1 MRDLP
6 AATEASAFHGSLN
19 EEKESEGTDETAMKN
34 SPQKEDTSTR
44 AKRKLS
50 SLANRGM
57 RAALERTSVQK
68 IYEAMVWSQIRGGPI
83 PEHIGV
89 ILDGNR
95 RWARSRGLDPWKGH
109 EQGARKMEDFLDWC
123 GEIDEIRSVTLYAFS
138 TENFKRSEKEV
149 YEIFRLLK
157 QYLNSLLK
165 DERVVKNEIR
175 VKMLGRIEM
184 LPQEFQDLIRQ
195 VEEKTADY
203 RKKYFNF
210 AIAYG
215 GRTEIVDAVR
225 SLARTIKEQEIGLED
240 INERLIES
248 YLYTAHL
255 PKCSPDLIIR
265 TSGEVRLSNFL
276 TWQGAYSELCFVDVY
291 WPDFRKLDL
300 LRAIRMYQHR
310 QRRFGG

>member
-1 MRDLP
+1 MKTPSPKEP
-6 AATEASAFHGSLN
+6 AT
-19 EEKESEGTDETAMKN
+19 
-34 SPQKEDTSTR
+34 TR
-44 AKRKLS
+44 AKRKIS
-50 SLANRGM
+50 SLATRGM
-57 RAALERTSVQK
+57 RATLERTSVQK
-68 IYEAMVWSQIRGGPI
+68 VYEAMVWSQIRGGPI
-83 PEHIGV
+83 PGHIGI

-95 RWARSRGLDPWKGH
+95 RWARSRGLAPWKGH
-109 EQGARKMEDFLDWC
+109 AEGARKMEDFLDWC
-123 GEIDEIRSVTLYAFS
+123 GEIDEIRSITLYTFS

-149 YEIFRLLK
+149 TEIFRLLK

-165 DERVVKNEIR
+165 DERVVRNEIR

-184 LPQEFQDLIRQ
+184 LPEEFQDLIRQ
-195 VEEKTADY
+195 VEEKTAHY
-203 RKKYFNF
+203 KKKYFNF

-225 SLARTIKEQEIGLED
+225 SLAQNVKEEKLKLDD
-240 INERLIES
+240 INEKLLET

-255 PKCSPDLIIR
+255 PNCNPDMIIR

-300 LRAIRMYQHR
+300 MRAIRMYQHR

>member
-1 MRDLP
+1 MKTSSPKEP
-6 AATEASAFHGSLN
+6 A
-19 EEKESEGTDETAMKN
+19 
-34 SPQKEDTSTR
+34 STR
-44 AKRKLS
+44 AKRRLS
-50 SLANRGM
+50 SLAARGM
-57 RAALERTSVQK
+57 RATLERTSVQR
-68 IYEAMVWSQIRGGPI
+68 IYESLVWSQIQGGPI

-95 RWARSRGLDPWKGH
+95 RWARSRGLAPWKGH

-123 GEIDEIRSVTLYAFS
+123 GDISEIRSVTLYAFS

-149 YEIFRLLK
+149 TEIFRLLK
-157 QYLNSLLK
+157 EYLNSLLK
-165 DERVVKNEIR
+165 DERIVKNEIR

-184 LPQEFQDLIRQ
+184 LPEEFQELIRQ
-195 VEEKTADY
+195 VEEKTAHY
-203 RKKYFNF
+203 RKQYFNF

-225 SLARTIKEQEIGLED
+225 SLAEDVKEGKLSLDNISEKV
-240 INERLIES
+240 IES

-255 PKCSPDLIIR
+255 PNCSPDMIIR

>member
-1 MRDLP
+1 
-6 AATEASAFHGSLN
+6 
-19 EEKESEGTDETAMKN
+19 MKT
-34 SPQKEDTSTR
+34 STPKEDATTR
-44 AKRKLS
+44 AKRRLS
-50 SLANRGM
+50 SLANRGI
-57 RAALERTSVQK
+57 RATLERTSVQK
-68 IYEAMVWSQIRGGPI
+68 VYEAMVWSQIRGGPI

-109 EQGARKMEDFLDWC
+109 EHGAKKMEDFLDWC
-123 GEIDEIRSVTLYAFS
+123 GDISEIRSITLYAFS

-149 YEIFRLLK
+149 SEIFRLLK

-184 LPQEFQDLIRQ
+184 LPEEFQQLIRQ
-195 VEEKTADY
+195 VEEKTAHY
-203 RKKYFNF
+203 RKHYFNF

-225 SLARTIKEQEIGLED
+225 SLAQNVREEKLGLED
-240 INERLIES
+240 ISEKLIES

>member
-1 MRDLP
+1 
-6 AATEASAFHGSLN
+6 
-19 EEKESEGTDETAMKN
+19 MKN
-34 SPQKEDTSTR
+34 APPKEEAKKR
-44 AKRKLS
+44 AKQKLS
-50 SLANRGM
+50 SLANRGI

-68 IYEAMVWSQIRGGPI
+68 VYETMVWSQIRGGPI

-95 RWARSRGLDPWKGH
+95 RWAKSRGLDPWKGH

-123 GEIDEIRSVTLYAFS
+123 GEISDIRSITLYAFS
-138 TENFKRSEKEV
+138 TENFKRSQREV
-149 YEIFRLLK
+149 SEIFRLLK
-157 QYLNSLLK
+157 EYLNSLLK

-184 LPQEFQDLIRQ
+184 LPEEFQQLIRQ

-203 RKKYFNF
+203 RKHYFNF

-225 SLARTIKEQEIGLED
+225 SLAQTVKENDIPLED
-240 INERLIES
+240 INESLIES

-300 LRAIRMYQHR
+300 LRAIRMYQYR

>member
-1 MRDLP
+1 MKTP
-6 AATEASAFHGSLN
+6 SP
-19 EEKESEGTDETAMKN
+19 KE
-34 SPQKEDTSTR
+34 PPSTR

-50 SLANRGM
+50 SLAARGM
-57 RAALERTSVQK
+57 RATLERTSVQK
-68 IYEAMVWSQIRGGPI
+68 VYEAMVWSQIRGGPI
-83 PEHIGV
+83 PGHIGV

-95 RWARSRGLDPWKGH
+95 RWARSRGLAPWKGH

-123 GEIDEIRSVTLYAFS
+123 GEIDEIRSITLYTFS

-149 YEIFRLLK
+149 TEIFRLLK

-165 DERVVKNEIR
+165 DERVVRNEIR

-184 LPQEFQDLIRQ
+184 LPEEFQDLIRQ
-195 VEEKTADY
+195 VEEKTAHY
-203 RKKYFNF
+203 QKKYFNF

-225 SLARTIKEQEIGLED
+225 SLAQNVKEEKLRLDD
-240 INERLIES
+240 INEKLLET

-255 PKCSPDLIIR
+255 PNCSPDMIIR

-300 LRAIRMYQHR
+300 MRAIRMYQHR

>member
-1 MRDLP
+1 
-6 AATEASAFHGSLN
+6 
-19 EEKESEGTDETAMKN
+19 MKN
-34 SPQKEDTSTR
+34 TPSKEDTSAR
-44 AKRKLS
+44 AKHRLS

-57 RAALERTSVQK
+57 RAALERTSVQR

-109 EQGARKMEDFLDWC
+109 AQGAKKMEDFLDWC
-123 GEIDEIRSVTLYAFS
+123 GEIDEIRSVTLYTFS

-184 LPQEFQDLIRQ
+184 LPEEFQTLIRQ
-195 VEEKTADY
+195 VEEKTAHY

-225 SLARTIKEQEIGLED
+225 TLARTVKEQEISLED
-240 INERLIES
+240 INEKLIES

>member
-1 MRDLP
+1 
-6 AATEASAFHGSLN
+6 
-19 EEKESEGTDETAMKN
+19 
-34 SPQKEDTSTR
+34 
-44 AKRKLS
+44 
-50 SLANRGM
+50 M
-57 RAALERTSVQK
+57 RATLERTSVQK
-68 IYEAMVWSQIRGGPI
+68 VYEAMVWSQIRGGPI
-83 PEHIGV
+83 PGHIGV

-95 RWARSRGLDPWKGH
+95 RWARSRGLAPWKGH

-123 GEIDEIRSVTLYAFS
+123 GEIDEIRSITLYTFS

-149 YEIFRLLK
+149 TEIFRLLK

-165 DERVVKNEIR
+165 DERVVRNEIR

-184 LPQEFQDLIRQ
+184 LPEEFQDLIRQ
-195 VEEKTADY
+195 VEEKTAHY
-203 RKKYFNF
+203 KKKYFNF

-225 SLARTIKEQEIGLED
+225 SLAQNVKEEKLKLDD
-240 INERLIES
+240 INEKLLET

-255 PKCSPDLIIR
+255 PNCSPDMIIR

-300 LRAIRMYQHR
+300 MRAIRLYQHR

>member
-1 MRDLP
+1 M
-6 AATEASAFHGSLN
+6 AA
-19 EEKESEGTDETAMKN
+19 
-34 SPQKEDTSTR
+34 
-44 AKRKLS
+44 
-50 SLANRGM
+50 RGM
-57 RAALERTSVQK
+57 RATLERTSVQK
-68 IYEAMVWSQIRGGPI
+68 IYESMLWNQIQSGPI

-123 GEIDEIRSVTLYAFS
+123 SDINAIRSITLYAFS

-149 YEIFRLLK
+149 TEIFRLLK
-157 QYLNSLLK
+157 EYLNSLLK

-184 LPQEFQDLIRQ
+184 LPKEFQELIRQ

-203 RKKYFNF
+203 RKHYVNF

-225 SLARTIKEQEIGLED
+225 SLAESVKEEKLSLED
-240 INERLIES
+240 INEKVIES

-255 PKCSPDLIIR
+255 PNCSPDMIIR

-300 LRAIRMYQHR
+300 LRAIRMYQYR

>member
-1 MRDLP
+1 MKTPSPKER
-6 AATEASAFHGSLN
+6 ASA
-19 EEKESEGTDETAMKN
+19 
-34 SPQKEDTSTR
+34 R

-50 SLANRGM
+50 SLATRGM
-57 RAALERTSVQK
+57 RATLERTSVQK
-68 IYEAMVWSQIRGGPI
+68 VYEAMVWSQIRGGPI
-83 PEHIGV
+83 PGHIGI

-95 RWARSRGLDPWKGH
+95 RWARSRGLAPWKGH
-109 EQGARKMEDFLDWC
+109 AQGARKMEDFLDWC
-123 GEIDEIRSVTLYAFS
+123 GEIDEIRSITLYTFS
-138 TENFKRSEKEV
+138 TENFKRSEREV
-149 YEIFRLLK
+149 TEIFRLLK

-165 DERVVKNEIR
+165 DERVVRNEIR

-184 LPQEFQDLIRQ
+184 LPEEFQDLIRQ
-195 VEEKTADY
+195 VEEKTAHY
-203 RKKYFNF
+203 RNKYFNF

-225 SLARTIKEQEIGLED
+225 CLAQSVKEEKLSLDD
-240 INERLIES
+240 ISERLLEK

-255 PKCSPDLIIR
+255 PNCSPDLIIR

-300 LRAIRMYQHR
+300 MRAIRMYQHR

>member
-1 MRDLP
+1 
-6 AATEASAFHGSLN
+6 
-19 EEKESEGTDETAMKN
+19 
-34 SPQKEDTSTR
+34 
-44 AKRKLS
+44 
-50 SLANRGM
+50 M
-57 RAALERTSVQK
+57 RATLERTSVQR
-68 IYEAMVWSQIRGGPI
+68 IYESLVWSQIQGGPI

-95 RWARSRGLDPWKGH
+95 RWARSRGLAPWKGH

-123 GEIDEIRSVTLYAFS
+123 GDISEIRSVTLYAFS

-149 YEIFRLLK
+149 TEIFRLLK
-157 QYLNSLLK
+157 EYLNSLLK
-165 DERVVKNEIR
+165 DERIVKNEIR

-184 LPQEFQDLIRQ
+184 LPEEFQELIRQ
-195 VEEKTADY
+195 VEEKTAHY
-203 RKKYFNF
+203 RKQYFNF

-225 SLARTIKEQEIGLED
+225 SLAEDVKEGKLSLDNISEKV
-240 INERLIES
+240 IES

-255 PKCSPDLIIR
+255 PNCSPDMIIR

>member
-1 MRDLP
+1 MKTSSTKEP
-6 AATEASAFHGSLN
+6 A
-19 EEKESEGTDETAMKN
+19 
-34 SPQKEDTSTR
+34 STR
-44 AKRKLS
+44 AKKRLS
-50 SLANRGM
+50 SLVTRGM
-57 RAALERTSVQK
+57 RATLERTSVQK
-68 IYEAMVWSQIRGGPI
+68 VYEAMVWSQIRGGPI
-83 PEHIGV
+83 PGHIGI

-95 RWARSRGLDPWKGH
+95 RWARSRGLAPWKGH
-109 EQGARKMEDFLDWC
+109 AQGARKMEDFLDWC
-123 GEIDEIRSVTLYAFS
+123 GEIEEIRSITLYTFS

-149 YEIFRLLK
+149 TEIFRLLK
-157 QYLNSLLK
+157 EYLNSLLK

-184 LPQEFQDLIRQ
+184 LPDEFQDLIRQ
-195 VEEKTADY
+195 VEEKTAHY

-225 SLARTIKEQEIGLED
+225 NLAEHVKEEKLNLDQISEK
-240 INERLIES
+240 LIEK

-255 PKCSPDLIIR
+255 PNCNPDMIIR
-265 TSGEVRLSNFL
+265 TSGEIRLSNFL

-300 LRAIRMYQHR
+300 MRAIRMYQHR

>member
-1 MRDLP
+1 M
-6 AATEASAFHGSLN
+6 TTSS
-19 EEKESEGTDETAMKN
+19 EKER
-34 SPQKEDTSTR
+34 TSAR

-50 SLANRGM
+50 SLVNQGM
-57 RAALERTSVQK
+57 RATLERTSVQK
-68 IYEAMVWSQIRGGPI
+68 VYETLVWSQIQSGPI
-83 PEHIGV
+83 PGHIGV

-95 RWARSRGLDPWKGH
+95 RWAKSRGLDPWKGH
-109 EQGARKMEDFLDWC
+109 EQGAQKMEQFLDWC
-123 GEIDEIRSVTLYAFS
+123 GEIDAIRSITLYTFS

-149 YEIFRLLK
+149 TEIFRLLK

-184 LPQEFQDLIRQ
+184 LPEEFQDLIRQ
-195 VEEKTADY
+195 VEEKTAHY

-225 SLARTIKEQEIGLED
+225 NLAQHVKEEKLNLDD
-240 INERLIES
+240 ISERLIER

-255 PKCSPDLIIR
+255 PNCNPDLIIR
-265 TSGEVRLSNFL
+265 TSGEIRLSNFL

-291 WPDFRKLDL
+291 WPDFRRLDL
-300 LRAIRMYQHR
+300 MRAIRMYQHR

>member
-1 MRDLP
+1 MTKP
-6 AATEASAFHGSLN
+6 SS
-19 EEKESEGTDETAMKN
+19 EEGAKK
-34 SPQKEDTSTR
+34 R
-44 AKRKLS
+44 AKEKLS

-57 RAALERTSVQK
+57 RAALERTSVQRV
-68 IYEAMVWSQIRGGPI
+68 YETMVWSQIRVGPI

-95 RWARSRGLDPWKGH
+95 RWAKRRGLDPWKGH

-123 GEIDEIRSVTLYAFS
+123 GEIDEIRSITLYAFS

-149 YEIFRLLK
+149 TEIFRLLK
-157 QYLNSLLK
+157 EYLNSLLK
-165 DERVVKNEIR
+165 DERIVKNEIR

-184 LPQEFQDLIRQ
+184 LPEEFQELIHQ
-195 VEEKTADY
+195 VERQTAHYEK
-203 RKKYFNF
+203 KFFNF

-225 SLARTIKEQEIGLED
+225 SLAQNVKDEKLTLDD
-240 INERLIES
+240 ISESVIES

-300 LRAIRMYQHR
+300 LRAIRMFQYR

>member
-1 MRDLP
+1 MKTP
-6 AATEASAFHGSLN
+6 SP
-19 EEKESEGTDETAMKN
+19 KEPTTA
-34 SPQKEDTSTR
+34 R

-50 SLANRGM
+50 SLAARGM
-57 RAALERTSVQK
+57 RATLERTSVQK
-68 IYEAMVWSQIRGGPI
+68 VYEAMVWSQIRGGPI
-83 PEHIGV
+83 PGHIGI

-95 RWARSRGLDPWKGH
+95 RWARSRGLAPWKGH
-109 EQGARKMEDFLDWC
+109 AQGARKMEDFLDWC
-123 GEIDEIRSVTLYAFS
+123 GEIDEIRSITLYTFS

-149 YEIFRLLK
+149 TEIFRLLK
-157 QYLNSLLK
+157 QHLNSLLK
-165 DERVVKNEIR
+165 DERVVRNEIR

-184 LPQEFQDLIRQ
+184 LPEEFQDLIRQ
-195 VEEKTADY
+195 IEEKTAHY
-203 RKKYFNF
+203 QKKYFNF

-225 SLARTIKEQEIGLED
+225 CLAQSVKEEKLNLDD
-240 INERLIES
+240 INEKLLET

-255 PKCSPDLIIR
+255 PNCSPDMIIR

>member
-1 MRDLP
+1 MKTP
-6 AATEASAFHGSLN
+6 SP
-19 EEKESEGTDETAMKN
+19 KEPTTA
-34 SPQKEDTSTR
+34 R

-50 SLANRGM
+50 SLAARGM
-57 RAALERTSVQK
+57 RATLERTSVQK
-68 IYEAMVWSQIRGGPI
+68 VYEAMVWSQIRGGPI
-83 PEHIGV
+83 PGHIGV

-95 RWARSRGLDPWKGH
+95 RWARSRGLAPWKGH

-123 GEIDEIRSVTLYAFS
+123 DEIDEIRSITLYTFS

-149 YEIFRLLK
+149 TEIFRLLK
-157 QYLNSLLK
+157 EHLNSLLK
-165 DERVVKNEIR
+165 DERVMRKEIR
-175 VKMLGRIEM
+175 VKMLGRVEM
-184 LPQEFQDLIRQ
+184 LPEEFQDLIRQ
-195 VEEKTADY
+195 VEEKTAHHQ
-203 RKKYFNF
+203 KKYFNF

-225 SLARTIKEQEIGLED
+225 SLAQNVKEEKLRLDD
-240 INERLIES
+240 INEKTLET

-255 PKCSPDLIIR
+255 PNCSPDMIIR

-300 LRAIRMYQHR
+300 MRAIRMYQHR

>member
-1 MRDLP
+1 MKDSP
-6 AATEASAFHGSLN
+6 SKEKATA
-19 EEKESEGTDETAMKN
+19 
-34 SPQKEDTSTR
+34 R
-44 AKRKLS
+44 AKNRLS
-50 SLANRGM
+50 SLANRGI
-57 RAALERTSVQK
+57 RATLERTSVQK
-68 IYEAMVWSQIRGGPI
+68 VYETMVWSQIRGGPI

-95 RWARSRGLDPWKGH
+95 RWARSRGLAPWKGH

-123 GEIDEIRSVTLYAFS
+123 GEISDIRSITLYAFS
-138 TENFKRSEKEV
+138 TENFKRSEREV
-149 YEIFRLLK
+149 SEIFRLLK
-157 QYLNSLLK
+157 EYLNSLLK
-165 DERVVKNEIR
+165 DERVDKNEIR

-184 LPQEFQDLIRQ
+184 LPEEFQELIRQ

-203 RKKYFNF
+203 RKHYFNF

-225 SLARTIKEQEIGLED
+225 SLAQNVKEEKLGLED
-240 INERLIES
+240 IDERLIEN

>member
-1 MRDLP
+1 MKTSP
-6 AATEASAFHGSLN
+6 PKEGAA
-19 EEKESEGTDETAMKN
+19 
-34 SPQKEDTSTR
+34 TR
-44 AKRKLS
+44 AKKRFS

-68 IYEAMVWSQIRGGPI
+68 IYESMVWNQIRGGPI

-95 RWARSRGLDPWKGH
+95 RWARSRGLAPWKGH
-109 EQGARKMEDFLDWC
+109 EQGAKKMDDFLDWC
-123 GEIDEIRSVTLYAFS
+123 GEISDIRSITLYAFS

-149 YEIFRLLK
+149 TEIFRLLK
-157 QYLNSLLK
+157 EYLNSLLK
-165 DERVVKNEIR
+165 DERIVKNEIR

-184 LPQEFQDLIRQ
+184 LPEEFQELIRQ
-195 VEEKTADY
+195 VEEKTAHHQK
-203 RKKYFNF
+203 RYFNF

-225 SLARTIKEQEIGLED
+225 SLAENVKEKKLSLDE
-240 INERLIES
+240 INESVIES

-310 QRRFGG
+310 QRRFGE

>member
-1 MRDLP
+1 
-6 AATEASAFHGSLN
+6 
-19 EEKESEGTDETAMKN
+19 MKN
-34 SPQKEDTSTR
+34 APPKEEATKR
-44 AKRKLS
+44 AKQKLS
-50 SLANRGM
+50 SLANRGI
-57 RAALERTSVQK
+57 RAALERTSVQRV
-68 IYEAMVWSQIRGGPI
+68 YETMVWSQIRGGPI

-109 EQGARKMEDFLDWC
+109 EQGAKKMEDFLDWC
-123 GEIDEIRSVTLYAFS
+123 GEISEIRSITLYAFS

-149 YEIFRLLK
+149 SEIFRLLK
-157 QYLNSLLK
+157 EHLNSLLK

-175 VKMLGRIEM
+175 VKMLGRMEM
-184 LPQEFQDLIRQ
+184 LPKEFQDLIRQ
-195 VEEKTADY
+195 VEEKTAHY
-203 RKKYFNF
+203 RKHYFNF

-225 SLARTIKEQEIGLED
+225 SLAQNVQDREIGLED
-240 INERLIES
+240 INENLIES
-248 YLYTAHL
+248 YLYTSHL

>member
-1 MRDLP
+1 MKTP
-6 AATEASAFHGSLN
+6 SP
-19 EEKESEGTDETAMKN
+19 KEPTTA
-34 SPQKEDTSTR
+34 R

-50 SLANRGM
+50 SLAARGM
-57 RAALERTSVQK
+57 RATLERTSVQK
-68 IYEAMVWSQIRGGPI
+68 VYEAMVWSQIRGGPI
-83 PEHIGV
+83 PGHIGV

-95 RWARSRGLDPWKGH
+95 RWARSRGLAPWKGH
-109 EQGARKMEDFLDWC
+109 AQGARKMEDFLDWC
-123 GEIDEIRSVTLYAFS
+123 GEIDEIRSITLYTFS

-149 YEIFRLLK
+149 TEIFRLLK
-157 QYLNSLLK
+157 QHLNSLLK
-165 DERVVKNEIR
+165 DERVVRNEIR

-184 LPQEFQDLIRQ
+184 LPEEFQDLIQQ
-195 VEEKTADY
+195 VEEKTAHY
-203 RKKYFNF
+203 KKKYFNF

-225 SLARTIKEQEIGLED
+225 SLAQNVKEEKLKLDD
-240 INERLIES
+240 INEKLLET

-255 PKCSPDLIIR
+255 PNCSPDMIIR

-300 LRAIRMYQHR
+300 MRAIRMYQHR

>member
-1 MRDLP
+1 MK
-6 AATEASAFHGSLN
+6 TEPSG
-19 EEKESEGTDETAMKN
+19 ESTAE
-34 SPQKEDTSTR
+34 PTFAR
-44 AKRKLS
+44 AKRRFS
-50 SLANRGM
+50 SLATRGM
-57 RAALERTSVQK
+57 RATLERTSVQK

-83 PEHIGV
+83 PGHIGV

-95 RWARSRGLDPWKGH
+95 RWARRRGLDPWKGH

-123 GEIDEIRSVTLYAFS
+123 GEIDEIRAITLYTFS

-149 YEIFRLLK
+149 TEIFRLLK
-157 QYLNSLLK
+157 EYLNSLLK

-184 LPQEFQDLIRQ
+184 LPDEFQDLIRQ
-195 VEEKTADY
+195 VEEKTAHY
-203 RKKYFNF
+203 QKKYFNF

-225 SLARTIKEQEIGLED
+225 CMAQCVKEGKLNLDDISEKLLEK
-240 INERLIES
+240 

-255 PKCSPDLIIR
+255 PNCNPDLIIR

-300 LRAIRMYQHR
+300 MRAIRMYQHR
-310 QRRFGG
+310 QRRFGS

>member
-1 MRDLP
+1 M
-6 AATEASAFHGSLN
+6 TKST
-19 EEKESEGTDETAMKN
+19 SEDGAK
-34 SPQKEDTSTR
+34 KR
-44 AKRKLS
+44 AKQKLS

-68 IYEAMVWSQIRGGPI
+68 VYETMVWSQIRGGPI

-95 RWARSRGLDPWKGH
+95 RWAKSRGLDPWKGH
-109 EQGARKMEDFLDWC
+109 EQGAKKMEDFLDWC
-123 GEIDEIRSVTLYAFS
+123 GEIDEIRSISLYAFS
-138 TENFKRSEKEV
+138 TENFKRSEREV
-149 YEIFRLLK
+149 SEIFRLLK
-157 QYLNSLLK
+157 EHLNSLLR

-184 LPQEFQDLIRQ
+184 LPEEFQDLIRQ
-195 VEEKTADY
+195 VEEKTSEHK
-203 RKKYFNF
+203 KKYLNF

-225 SLARTIKEQEIGLED
+225 TLAENVKDHKLSLQEIDESV
-240 INERLIES
+240 IES

-300 LRAIRMYQHR
+300 LRAIRMFQHR

>member
-1 MRDLP
+1 
-6 AATEASAFHGSLN
+6 
-19 EEKESEGTDETAMKN
+19 MKT
-34 SPQKEDTSTR
+34 STPKEDTTTR
-44 AKRKLS
+44 AKKRLS
-50 SLANRGM
+50 SLATRGM
-57 RAALERTSVQK
+57 RATLERTSVQK

-123 GEIDEIRSVTLYAFS
+123 GDISEIRSITLYAFS

-149 YEIFRLLK
+149 SEIFRLLK
-157 QYLNSLLK
+157 EYLNSLLK

-175 VKMLGRIEM
+175 VKMLGRMEM
-184 LPQEFQDLIRQ
+184 LPQEFQELIRQ
-195 VEEKTADY
+195 VEEKTANY
-203 RKKYFNF
+203 RKHYFNF

-225 SLARTIKEQEIGLED
+225 SLAQNVQENKLSLED
-240 INERLIES
+240 INENLIES

>member
-1 MRDLP
+1 MKKP
-6 AATEASAFHGSLN
+6 PSI
-19 EEKESEGTDETAMKN
+19 EKA
-34 SPQKEDTSTR
+34 STR
-44 AKRKLS
+44 AKWRIS
-50 SLANRGM
+50 SLAHRGV

-68 IYEAMVWSQIRGGPI
+68 IYETMVWSQIRNGPI

-95 RWARSRGLDPWKGH
+95 RWARSRGLAPWKGH

-123 GEIDEIRSVTLYAFS
+123 GEIDEIRSITLYTFS

-149 YEIFRLLK
+149 EEIFRLLK
-157 QYLNSLLK
+157 EYLNSLLK

-184 LPQEFQDLIRQ
+184 LPREFRELIREL
-195 VEEKTADY
+195 EEKTANY
-203 RKKYFNF
+203 EKHYFNF

-225 SLARTIKEQEIGLED
+225 SLAESVKEGKLSLGD
-240 INERLIES
+240 INEEIIES

-265 TSGEVRLSNFL
+265 TSGEIRLSNFL